1 MSKTRNS
8 EVYKKNS
15 FYHLYNRGNRK
26 ALIFH
31 NDDDYETFKRLM
43 YRYLKKSHVLLIT
56 YCYMPNHYHFVLK
69 CGNDWQEIPR
79 FMQSFMTGYALYF
92 NRKYRKVGRLFQGP
106 FQIRRI
112 IGKRDLE
119 STIEYIKRNPLE
131 LPSTKNHIESGYPWL
146 YVRQR

>member
-1 MSKTRNS
+1 
-8 EVYKKNS
+8 
-15 FYHLYNRGNRK
+15 
-26 ALIFH
+26 
-31 NDDDYETFKRLM
+31 
-43 YRYLKKSHVLLIT
+43 
-56 YCYMPNHYHFVLK
+56 
-69 CGNDWQEIPR
+69 
-79 FMQSFMTGYALYF
+79 MQSFMTGYALYF